1 MSLPVRAPAGE
12 AFDVLSRFRVEF
24 YECLYARAD
33 ALFELTDAVLC
44 ADGPV
49 KTLVELSL
57 AVEHRRGHGAMY
69 AALDRGWLEPARL
82 RRALAGLPLPR
93 AADERIVL
101 AVDVSNWLRPDAP
114 TSEDRLFC
122 HVYGRGARSRDQF
135 VPGWPYS
142 FVAALET
149 GRTSWV
155 TLLDAVRLGPA
166 NAATI
171 VTAGQRRDV
180 IERLVQAQQWQAG
193 DPKIWIVMDSGYAVA
208 YLSHTLADLPVAL
221 VGRLRSDRVMLRDPG
236 PARSGPK
243 GGRPRRHGGALT
255 FAKPHSW
262 HEPEVTTVTDTTRY
276 GKAEAMAW
284 DRMHPR
290 LTHRGPWLNHTREEL
305 PILHG
310 TLIRLKVERLP
321 GDRDPKP
328 VWLWC
333 SATAATPADVEHWW
347 QSFLRGFD
355 LEHTF
360 RLMKQ
365 TLGWTAP
372 KVRHADTADLWTW
385 LLIAA
390 HTQLRL
396 ARPLA
401 EDLRRPWE
409 RPAEPRRL
417 TPARVRRGFRNV
429 RATTARPATAPK
441 PSRPGPGRPAGSK
454 NKQRARH
461 HDVGKTVKRA
471 ESIKEHQARPR

>member
-1 MSLPVRAPAGE
+1 MSIPVEAPAAG
-12 AFDVLSRFRVEF
+12 ATDVLSSFRVEF
-24 YECLYARAD
+24 YESLYARAD

-57 AVEHRRGHGAMY
+57 ALEHRRGHGALY
-69 AALDRGWLEPARL
+69 AALDRGWCEPARL
-82 RRALAGLPLPR
+82 RRTLAGLPLPR
-93 AADERIVL
+93 AADGRIVL

-114 TSEDRLFC
+114 TSDDRLFC
-122 HVYGRGARSRDQF
+122 HVYGRGDRSKDQF

-149 GRTSWV
+149 GRTSW
-155 TLLDAVRLGPA
+155 TALLDAVRLGRA
-166 NAATI
+166 DDATAI
-171 VTAGQRRDV
+171 TATQLRDVVTRLSQAGQWH
-180 IERLVQAQQWQAG
+180 EG
-193 DPKIWIVMDSGYAVA
+193 DPEIWIVMDAGYDIA
-208 YLSHTLADLPVAL
+208 YLTHALADLPVVL
-221 VGRLRSDRVMLRDPG
+221 VGRLRSDRVMLRDAG

-243 GGRPRRHGGALT
+243 GGRPRKHGGVLS
-255 FAKPHSW
+255 FARPDSW
-262 HEPEVTTVTDTTRY
+262 HGPEVTTITDTTRY
-276 GKAEAMAW
+276 GKAEATAW

-290 LTHRGPWLNHTREEL
+290 LAHRGPWLDLAEEEL
-305 PILHG
+305 PVLHG
-310 TLIRLKVERLP
+310 TLMRLKVERLP

-328 VWLWC
+328 VWLWV
-333 SATAATPADVEHWW
+333 SSTAATPADVDHWW
-347 QSFLRGFD
+347 QAFLRRFD

-372 KVRHADTADLWTW
+372 KIRHADSADLWTW
-385 LLIAA
+385 LVIAA

-417 TPARVRRGFRNV
+417 TPARVRRGFRNI
-429 RATTARPATAPK
+429 RATTARPAAAPK
-441 PSRPGPGRPAGSK
+441 PSRPGPGRPTGSK
-454 NKQRARH
+454 NKQHAKRH
-461 HDVGKTVKRA
+461 GVGKTAKRA
-471 ESIKEHQARPR
+471 ESIKEHQAQRG